1 MAMARTGED
10 EDSPRLPRGLR
21 LLQGLVVVLT
31 LSMIGGIV
39 AVVAVIVARFPA
51 PPTPALPETLELPEG
66 ARVIALTQGRDW
78 YAVVIEGDAILIFDR
93 ASGTLRQ
100 RVEIARP

>member
-1 MAMARTGED
+1 MTRTEAKD
-10 EDSPRLPRGLR
+10 DAPTLPRGVR
-21 LLQGLVVVLT
+21 LLQGLVVLLT
-31 LSMIGGIV
+31 LSMIGGIITV
-39 AVVAVIVARFPA
+39 DAVIVARFPV
-51 PPTPALPETLELPEG
+51 PPTPALPEALALPEG

-93 ASGTLRQ
+93 ATGALRQ

>member
-1 MAMARTGED
+1 MARTD
-10 EDSPRLPRGLR
+10 ENDDAPTLPRGVR

-39 AVVAVIVARFPA
+39 TVVAVIVTRFPA
-51 PPTPALPETLELPEG
+51 PPTPALPETLALPDG

-93 ASGTLRQ
+93 TTGALRQ
-100 RVEIARP
+100 RVEIAPP